1 MNSVKLFLVQRF
13 LYLVPETRAF
23 GMKRILYRWAGVRI
37 GNGVR
42 ICSSA
47 VISGAGNLSIGSG
60 TWIGPKVFIVCSS
73 EINIGSCCDIAP
85 RVYIGDGTHEI
96 TPEMDR
102 IAGIDTA
109 KPIQIGDGCWIC
121 ANSTIL
127 PGVTIGEKCVV
138 ASGAVVTCN
147 FEHQLLLAGVPA
159 TIKKVLKK

>member
-1 MNSVKLFLVQRF
+1 MNSLKLFLVRKILDF
-13 LYLVPETRAF
+13 IPETRAF
-23 GMKRILYRWAGVRI
+23 GMKRFLYRWTGVQI

-42 ICSSA
+42 ISSSA
-47 VISGAGNLSIGSG
+47 KILGAGYLSIGDD
-60 TWIGPKVFIVCSS
+60 TWIGPEAFIVCSS
-73 EINIGSCCDIAP
+73 EISIGARCDIAP

-109 KPIQIGDGCWIC
+109 KPIKIGDGCWLC

-127 PGVTIGEKCVV
+127 PGVTICEKCVV